1 MKLAAWAPAKRR
13 VPQTADRWFRQ
24 GTMPVSAR
32 RLPSGTI
39 LVDAS
44 TALRVSVAFC
54 MHGSAPMTKLAEG
67 QDG

>member
-1 MKLAAWAPAKRR
+1 
-13 VPQTADRWFRQ
+13 
-24 GTMPVSAR
+24 MPVSAR

-39 LVDAS
+39 LVDAP
-44 TALRVSVAFC
+44 TALRVPVAFC